1 MSGSCSTCSSM
12 SSADG
17 HRAAR
22 WRSEM
27 KIAIAGAGIGGL
39 TAALCL
45 YEKGFDVQVFEL
57 VESLQPLG
65 LGINVGP
72 HGSGVL
78 HGLGLGDAL
87 DEVAVRTRAIEY
99 RTRFGHLIQSDP
111 RSVEAGFEYPQYS
124 VHRGELQFLLLDAVR
139 ERVGGDA
146 VATGKAVTGVVEED
160 RRVRISFADGDTYET
175 DLLVGA
181 DGFRSKVREYLH
193 PNEGLAHYEGTM
205 MWRGAN
211 LQAPFGDGRTMFIAG
226 DHDVKFV
233 CYPISG
239 RAAREGKALVNWV
252 AEVRHD
258 QPRAADEAD
267 WTREGDRDFIAQFSS
282 FQMPDISIPELLK
295 NTQRITTYPMIDRDP
310 LHWWTQGRVT
320 LLGDAAHPMYPIGA
334 NGASQAMVDARVLAD
349 QLAERPGPDGLV
361 AYEAIRRPVTTNVVL
376 INRMSGPERVLDI
389 AAARI
394 KTPDDRIEDLITA
407 AELEEVA
414 ASYREIAGFQ
424 RRAI

>member
-1 MSGSCSTCSSM
+1 
-12 SSADG
+12 
-17 HRAAR
+17 
-22 WRSEM
+22 M

-39 TAALCL
+39 AAALCL
-45 YEKGFDVQVFEL
+45 HEKGFEVQVFEL
-57 VESLQPLG
+57 VEALRPLG
-65 LGINVGP
+65 VGINLAP

-87 DEVAVRTRAIEY
+87 DDIAIRTRAIEY

-139 ERVGGDA
+139 ERLGTNT
-146 VATGKAVTGVVEED
+146 VALDKAVTRVAQD
-160 RRVRISFADGDTYET
+160 NRAVRIGFADGSSYES
-175 DLLVGA
+175 DLLIGA

-193 PNEGLAHYEGTM
+193 PTEGPAHYEGTM

-211 LQAPFGDGRTMFIAG
+211 LQAPFADGRTMFIAG

-267 WTREGDRDFIAQFSS
+267 WTREGDRDFIAEFSG
-282 FQMPDISIPELLK
+282 FHMPEIDISELLR
-295 NTQRITTYPMIDRDP
+295 NTRRINKYPMIDRDP
-310 LHWWTQGRVT
+310 LRWWTQGRVT
-320 LLGDAAHPMYPIGA
+320 LLGDAAHPMYPMGA
-334 NGASQAMVDARVLAD
+334 NGASQATVDARVLAD
-349 QLAERPGPDGLV
+349 CLAEQPGPEGLL
-361 AYEAIRRPVTTNVVL
+361 AYEAIRRPVTTKVVL
-376 INRMSGPERVLDI
+376 TNRMSGPERVLDI

-394 KTPDDRIEDLITA
+394 KGPEDRVEDLITA

-424 RRAI
+424 RKAI